1 MVNPIEVADVVLD
14 AALASNAETVR
25 IEPGQGCYTIAVAR
39 AGELLACSAIDDALA
54 RDVIARLGCV
64 CNVDGGGTGRTRVRA
79 RDLQRDVVLTVSSGE
94 RPSAELVVLAG
105 DAAGRELAPGDRVG
119 HYRVVAPIG
128 AGGMGDVY
136 EAVHEV
142 LGRRHALKVLA
153 RRAQELDRTPEPG
166 GGEPASRFVREAQ
179 AVARLRHPHIVELY
193 DFGYLPDR
201 RPYLVMELLAGVSL
215 GDVLRGGALPAPAAL
230 SVASQLAGALAVAH
244 ECGVVHGDVTPSN
257 VLLDDG
263 HVTLIDFGLAQ
274 LREARRSDEPTDEVY
289 GTPHYIAP
297 EQVRG
302 YGVTEMTDQY
312 AFGIVVHEMLAGA
325 VPFAGATTRDT
336 CLAHLHSP
344 VPALESPFGP
354 VSPRLDALIARC
366 LAKSAASRW
375 PSMHVVAMQLST
387 LVEASS

>member
-25 IEPGQGCYTIAVAR
+25 IEPSKGCYTIAVAR

-54 RDVIARLGCV
+54 RDVIARLGFV

-79 RDLQRDVVLTVSSGE
+79 RDLQRDVVLTVVHGE
-94 RPSAELVVLAG
+94 RPTAELLVLAG
-105 DAAGRELAPGDRVG
+105 DAAGRELVEGDRVG
-119 HYRVVAPIG
+119 HYRVVGAIG

-136 EAVHEV
+136 EAVHEK

-153 RRAQELDRTPEPG
+153 RRAQQRDEMYVE
-166 GGEPASRFVREAQ
+166 RFLREAQ
-179 AVARLRHPHIVELY
+179 AVARLRHPHIVEIY

-201 RPYLVMELLAGVSL
+201 RPYLVMALLAGVSL
-215 GDVLRGGALPAPAAL
+215 GDILCGGPLPVAAAV
-230 SVASQLAGALAVAH
+230 SVASQLAQALAAAH
-244 ECGVVHGDVTPSN
+244 ARGVVHGDVTPSN

-274 LREARRSDEPTDEVY
+274 LREAQLTSEPADEVY
-289 GTPHYIAP
+289 GTPSYIAP

-302 YGVTEMTDQY
+302 YGATEMTDQY

-325 VPFAGATTRDT
+325 VPFCGATTHDT
-336 CLAHLHSP
+336 CIAHLHSP
-344 VPALESPFGP
+344 VPPLESPFGV

-366 LAKSAASRW
+366 LAKKAEDRW
-375 PSMHVVAMQLST
+375 PSMEAVATQLAT
-387 LVEASS
+387 LVEAAS